1 MDEVKED
8 EKRRAWGCGFCE
20 GSLGNGGAP
29 LCPSEMGYLTREEE
43 EILLAMKEIK
53 DRARFVL
60 GKIRGLREAQR
71 MERGEGAQG
80 SEFFRSQMEEC
91 MKELETLR
99 TEWKLWE
106 VKLEKAKARKM
117 ALLGHGPWED
127 VGD

>member
-1 MDEVKED
+1 MDEVNRD
-8 EKRRAWGCGFCE
+8 EKARAS
-20 GSLGNGGAP
+20 GSASWEEFLGNGQP
-29 LCPSEMGYLTREEE
+29 PVCPGEIGYLTREEE

-60 GKIRGLREAQR
+60 GKIRGLGEAQR